1 MDWSAMFRDMLVGNL
16 DMLTDIAKIIFPL
29 LIGIELADELGI
41 LDKVSQLFTPVL
53 KYFNLPSEAGLPLIV
68 SQIFGIT
75 YGAGV
80 IIRIVDEDKLST
92 EELMSLGIFLAICHA
107 VIEDTLLFIAIGG
120 RGVIM
125 LGTRILLAISL
136 TYIYSNYLVSD
147 NIKANSGLSQTA
159 VKEGVR
165 SYD

>member
-1 MDWSAMFRDMLVGNL
+1 MDWSEMLLEILSGNL
-16 DMLTDIAKIIFPL
+16 ELLIDIAKIIFPL
-29 LIGIELADELGI
+29 LIGIEIADEVGI
-41 LDKVSQLFTPVL
+41 LDKVSQLFNPFL

-80 IIRIVDEDKLST
+80 IIRIVDEDRLT
-92 EELMSLGIFLAICHA
+92 AEELMSVGVFLAICHA

-125 LGTRILLAISL
+125 LGVRIMLAIAL
-136 TYIYSNYLVSD
+136 TYIYSNYLV
-147 NIKANSGLSQTA
+147 NNQLQ
-159 VKEGVR
+159 EGAKV
-165 SYD
+165 